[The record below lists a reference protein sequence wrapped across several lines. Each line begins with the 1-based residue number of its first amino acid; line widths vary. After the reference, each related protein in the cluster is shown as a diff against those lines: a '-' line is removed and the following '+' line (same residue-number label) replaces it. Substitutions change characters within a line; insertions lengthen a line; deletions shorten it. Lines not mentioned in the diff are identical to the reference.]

1 MSFLN
6 FTETL
11 TLDAASRAALPGE
24 FVQLPDGVT
33 HYELGGPVNA
43 PVVVLVHG
51 FSVPSYIWDPTFI
64 GLIQAGLR
72 VLRFDLF
79 GRGFSDRPRTD
90 YGIDLYVRQLRDLLD
105 ALEIPGPVDLIGL
118 SMGGP
123 ISATFCAQHPER
135 ARKLILVDP
144 AGGQAIALSPLLKQ
158 VVLPGAGELLM
169 GLFGN
174 STLLN
179 SMGSDFYDPE
189 QIGDFMERY
198 KVQMRYR
205 GFKRALV
212 RSMRAGMLGD
222 FTGAY
227 RRAGVLD
234 IPKLLIWGQHDT
246 TVPLE
251 QSQYILDAMPGT
263 EFHIIEDAG
272 HIPHYERPEVVN
284 PLLIEFLTN
293 VT

>member
-33 HYELGGPVNA
+33 HYELGGPADA

-64 GLIQAGLR
+64 GIIQAGLR

-105 ALEIPGPVDLIGL
+105 ALEITGSVDLIGL

-123 ISATFCAQHPER
+123 ITAAFCAQYPER
-135 ARKLILVDP
+135 VRKLILVDP
-144 AGGQAIALSPLLKQ
+144 AGGQAITLSPLLKQ

-179 SMGSDFYDPE
+179 SMGSDFFDPE
-189 QIGDFMERY
+189 QIGDFVERY

-212 RSMRAGMLGD
+212 RSIRAGMLGD

-227 RRAGVLD
+227 RRVGALKL
-234 IPKLLIWGQHDT
+234 PKMLIWGRGDT

-263 EFHIIEDAG
+263 EFHIIEEAG
-272 HIPHYERPEVVN
+272 HIPHYERPEDVN